1 MDRLVNETN
10 DLGGRMSNI
19 QRRLEAMRRDLHDM
33 KRLARL
39 STHDLPPEKVAEM
52 IDIVLINDKQ
62 RIGTQL

>member
-1 MDRLVNETN
+1 
-10 DLGGRMSNI
+10 
-19 QRRLEAMRRDLHDM
+19 MRRDLHDM